1 MTGICQI
8 LTCLV
13 MVSSKRFL
21 LPLLLLLAAA
31 CGKESDWPDGGGPDT
46 VRDNR
51 IPASQVPLFGNL
63 SSYNLLPGT
72 AGTRT
77 DATTVTLGSLL
88 QPGKPRNI
96 RFEGIDFSQLTF
108 LQDGEPVLAE
118 WGESLEPDIGSA
130 TAIRKFYL
138 ETVQDGVRHRYVATM
153 VAETQYAANHPD
165 FNYLDMPGFT
175 GAVLLST
182 PEGKVFRAESYRGG
196 LVREAILLHQ
206 DEIAGKG
213 GLHYIKLY
221 RQDPDTRAG
230 GDPDGWELE
239 SAVCLVEKGFGDE
252 PGFSLTP
259 HPQYTVNITTNL
271 PEYVNVEGSG
281 TYASGS
287 WAAVGCLPKHAFLSL
302 SLGRWTG
309 SLAGRKQA
317 YFACKVTQD
326 LTSTAWFEDSGP
338 CVDRERGVANPLKQM
353 SVAAT
358 GSGSYVN
365 GTFKAQRG
373 WYEDG
378 TPRYH
383 WGIDLYA
390 KPGTPVYSMYSGIIL
405 RTETGHPD
413 RYEEGSFGNVIV
425 TENDVKGSD
434 RKVYLQYSHLQ
445 YGTPVAVNPRTGK
458 PFAKGDRVFAGDL
471 IGHTGKTGNAFDDTD
486 VPNKHLDLMAAF
498 EVDPATG
505 RIKSGTLT
513 DPAPFLNGSIDMEN
527 LQRKHGKVESIRC
540 D

>member
-1 MTGICQI
+1 
-8 LTCLV
+8 
-13 MVSSKRFL
+13 MVSSRRFL
-21 LPLLLLLAAA
+21 IPALLLLAAA
-31 CGKESDWPDGGGPDT
+31 CGKEPGPDNGGPDA

-51 IPASQVPLFGNL
+51 IPVSQVPLFGNL
-63 SSYNLLPGT
+63 SSYNLLPGA

-77 DATTVTLGSLL
+77 DGNSVALGSLL
-88 QPGKPRNI
+88 DPDNARNLD
-96 RFEGIDFSQLTF
+96 FEGIGFSQLSF
-108 LQDGEPVLAE
+108 RPDGEPVMAE
-118 WGESLEPDIGSA
+118 WSERMEPDVGAAS
-130 TAIRKFYL
+130 AIRKYYL
-138 ETVQDGVRHRYVATM
+138 ETVQDGVRYRYIVTM
-153 VAETQYAANHPD
+153 VPDAQYAANHPD
-165 FNYLDMPGFT
+165 FDYLEMPGFS

-182 PEGKVFRAESYRGG
+182 PEGNVFRVETYRGG
-196 LVREAILLHQ
+196 LVREAVLLHKN
-206 DEIAGKG
+206 EMAGKD
-213 GLHYIKLY
+213 GLSYLKLY
-221 RQDPDTRAG
+221 RQATDTRAG
-230 GDPDGWELE
+230 GKDGWALE
-239 SAVCLVEKGFGDE
+239 TAVCLIGKVFGNKS
-252 PGFSLTP
+252 GVSLTP
-259 HPQYTVNITTNL
+259 HPQYTVSLSTNL
-271 PEYVNVEGSG
+271 PDYVDVEGAG

-287 WAAVGCLPKHAFLSL
+287 WAAVGCLPKHSMLTL

-309 SLAGRKQA
+309 DFSGRKQA
-317 YFACKVTQD
+317 YFPFKVTQD
-326 LTSTAWFEDSGP
+326 ITSTAWFEDSGP
-338 CVDRERGVANPLKQM
+338 CVDRERGAANPLKQM

>member
-1 MTGICQI
+1 
-8 LTCLV
+8 

-21 LPLLLLLAAA
+21 LPLLLLLAAS

-88 QPGKPRNI
+88 QPRKPRNI
-96 RFEGIDFSQLTF
+96 RFEGIDFAQLTF

-118 WGESLEPDIGSA
+118 WGESLEPDIGAA

-138 ETVQDGVRHRYVATM
+138 ETVQDGIRYRYVATM
-153 VAETQYAANHPD
+153 VAEAQYAANHPD
-165 FNYLDMPGFT
+165 FDYLDMPGFT

-213 GLHYIKLY
+213 GLHYLKLY

-230 GDPDGWELE
+230 GNPDGWELE

-252 PGFSLTP
+252 PGFSLMP
-259 HPQYTVNITTNL
+259 HPQYTVSITTNL
-271 PEYVNVEGSG
+271 PEYVDVEGSG
-281 TYASGS
+281 TFASGS

-309 SLAGRKQA
+309 SFAGRKQA

-326 LTSTAWFEDSGP
+326 LTSTAWFEDTGP
-338 CVDRERGVANPLKQM
+338 CVDRERGVTNPLKQM
-353 SVAAT
+353 SVADT

-365 GTFKAQRG
+365 GTYKALRG
-373 WYEDG
+373 YYEDG

-390 KPGTPVYSMYSGIIL
+390 KVGTPVYSMYSGIVV
-405 RTETGHPD
+405 RTDTDHPD
-413 RYEEGSFGNVIV
+413 RYEDRSYGNVIV
-425 TENDVKGSD
+425 TENEVKGYG

-445 YGTPVAVNPRTGK
+445 SGTPVAVNPRTGK

-471 IGHTGKTGNAFDDTD
+471 IGYTGKSGNAFNDAD

-498 EVDPATG
+498 EIDASTG
-505 RIKSGTLT
+505 KLKSGALT
-513 DPAPFLNGSIDMEN
+513 DPAPFLNGTIDMAN
-527 LQRKHGKVESIRC
+527 LQRNRGRIDNIRC